1 MNATEIL
8 DHEFLGIRARLL
20 ELAATFDRIQ
30 RADGNIDGDRR
41 NSMVRQGLEILLKE
55 NKDRA
60 EQVQLLFSRQYE
72 DDWQDKFDLDNW
84 PR

>member
-30 RADGNIDGDRR
+30 RADGNVDGDRR

-72 DDWQDKFDLDNW
+72 DDWQDKFDLGNW